1 MERAGVPD
9 SPDVFAE
16 GRTRFHAA
24 VDAVGRTFTDERDR
38 WALWIPVGL
47 GAGVGLYF
55 VLPAEPPG
63 WIGAALSGLLVAG
76 AIAFRARAQML
87 LGILAALAVSI
98 GFTAA
103 QLRTADVAT
112 PMLQKRLGPVA
123 VTGRIVSVERLK
135 TGRRLVLDSIT
146 ADRLARSATPER
158 IRLVDRKGEPALKPG
173 DRVRLRAVLLPPPR
187 PIAPGAFD
195 FARRDYFRRIG
206 ATGYVVA
213 PPAKQVS
220 DRGAE
225 SSVSLGLARLR
236 QSVAAR
242 ITAGLDG
249 AAGGIA
255 AALLTGDRGGIPKET
270 LAALRDSGLAHLL
283 AISGLHLSLVAVI
296 LFFGIR
302 AGLALWEPVTLT
314 RPIKKWAAL
323 AALAGAFGYLLL
335 TGATVPTQ
343 RAFIMLAIV
352 LLGVLV
358 DRVAISM
365 RLVAWAA
372 VVVLLIAP
380 ESLLSVSFQMSFAAV
395 VALVAVYEALRDH
408 APGWRSDPRW
418 WRRLVL
424 YVGAVALTT
433 FVAGAA
439 TGPFAV
445 FHFNKLALYGVA
457 ANLIAVPVTAFWIM
471 PWGLV
476 ALLLMPFGLEQL
488 ALVPM
493 GWGLDLVISAAETV
507 AGWPG
512 AISLVPAMPGW
523 GLLAVALG
531 GLWLALWRGTWRL
544 GGIAVIAAGL
554 ASAFVAR
561 TPDILVSEAGHL
573 LAVKA
578 PDGALVLSSRRFAR
592 FQGHAWLRQAGQAET
607 RDWPGETTKQSG
619 GRPWLTCDA
628 LGCIY
633 RAKGQIVALAR
644 DERALGEDCQVA
656 TVVVSLQPLRQRCP
670 SARRKIDRFDLW
682 RAGTHAIY
690 LRPGGVRIESVRAA
704 QGERPWT
711 RGPEPRKK

>member
-1 MERAGVPD
+1 
-9 SPDVFAE
+9 
-16 GRTRFHAA
+16 
-24 VDAVGRTFTDERDR
+24 
-38 WALWIPVGL
+38 
-47 GAGVGLYF
+47 
-55 VLPAEPPG
+55 
-63 WIGAALSGLLVAG
+63 
-76 AIAFRARAQML
+76 
-87 LGILAALAVSI
+87 
-98 GFTAA
+98 
-103 QLRTADVAT
+103 
-112 PMLQKRLGPVA
+112 
-123 VTGRIVSVERLK
+123 
-135 TGRRLVLDSIT
+135 
-146 ADRLARSATPER
+146 
-158 IRLVDRKGEPALKPG
+158 
-173 DRVRLRAVLLPPPR
+173 
-187 PIAPGAFD
+187 
-195 FARRDYFRRIG
+195 
-206 ATGYVVA
+206 
-213 PPAKQVS
+213 
-220 DRGAE
+220 
-225 SSVSLGLARLR
+225 
-236 QSVAAR
+236 
-242 ITAGLDG
+242 
-249 AAGGIA
+249 
-255 AALLTGDRGGIPKET
+255 
-270 LAALRDSGLAHLL
+270 
-283 AISGLHLSLVAVI
+283 
-296 LFFGIR
+296 
-302 AGLALWEPVTLT
+302 
-314 RPIKKWAAL
+314 
-323 AALAGAFGYLLL
+323 
-335 TGATVPTQ
+335 VPTQ

-418 WRRLVL
+418 WRRIVL

-476 ALLLMPFGLEQL
+476 ALFLMPFGLEQL